1 MVRAP
6 DGSHEEDSHRLNR
19 SSGPIPLYRLWSQWG
34 HARRERLT
42 GGVRIVRGQSVRISI
57 REQRGRLP
65 ERVGARKPGGI
76 ERAVIKRGDLERGNV
91 RGAELRDLKRSHSD
105 ELACFVLRLVRG
117 TQCQR
122 HGDVD
127 ERHLHVERVIVTG
140 LRVVGIDEHREPHL
154 DV

>member
-6 DGSHEEDSHRLNR
+6 HGSHEEDNHRLNR

-65 ERVGARKPGGI
+65 ERVGASQLGTIQLGDV
-76 ERAVIKRGDLERGNV
+76 ERGVERGNV
-91 RGAELRDLKRSHSD
+91 RGAELRDFKLSHID
-105 ELACFVLRLVRG
+105 QLACFVGGLVRG
-117 TQCQR
+117 TKCQR
-122 HGDVD
+122 YDVID
-127 ERHLHVERVIVTG
+127 ERRVHVERVVVAG
-140 LRVVGIDEHREPHL
+140 LGLVRIDEHREPHHDL
-154 DV
+154 